1 MLGEL
6 SDLCRRLV
14 PQVLANR
21 GWQLIDDDTA
31 FIEEVQVEAQARLA
45 YARRPID
52 KIVEDATL
60 NRYGYVWH
68 TACRAAGTLR
78 QRRALEELHRYLYSV
93 ARHFAHGDPLVAE
106 ESAQEAL
113 IDAWQHLDQVQ
124 DPGAFMHWASMI
136 AYHRTMR
143 KINEGTQ
150 VVENDGE
157 SVRQSREV
165 SETDLASQADATGDT
180 ELTSAYDQSAR
191 SEPPPAMTAELRA
204 RLEAVI
210 NQCLGGQQPAV
221 IIGLFLDDKS
231 AKEMAD
237 ELGTTPANVW
247 VLKSRGLQ
255 KLRECQDFL
264 DVIEELV

>member
-6 SDLCRRLV
+6 SDLCRRLA
-14 PQVLANR
+14 PQVLAKR
-21 GWQLIDDDTA
+21 GWQLIEDEAA
-31 FIEEVQVEAQARLA
+31 FIEEVRVEAQARLA

-60 NRYGYVWH
+60 NRYGHVWH
-68 TACRAAGTLR
+68 TACRSAGTLY

-93 ARHFAHGDPLVAE
+93 AWHYTHGDPSVAE
-106 ESAQEAL
+106 DCAQEAL

-136 AYHRTMR
+136 VYHRVVR
-143 KINEGTQ
+143 KVNEGTQ
-150 VVENDGE
+150 VVKNDEE
-157 SVRQSREV
+157 SIRQSREV
-165 SETDLASQADATGDT
+165 SETDLVSQTDAPGDD
-180 ELTSAYDQSAR
+180 ELMSAYDQPAPSDP
-191 SEPPPAMTAELRA
+191 SPAMTAELRA
-204 RLEAVI
+204 KLEAAI